1 MQPASVLD
9 LSSLLLPKKEH
20 LKAIELVGFIQQL
33 HADIKKKIEASN
45 AKYKAQADK
54 KKRQVIF
61 KEGDLGVFVVVRW
74 AIAMGLGWVVAV
86 GLGWVSGVLLW
97 VYRYEVV
104 GVYRVRNI
112 ASAGSEIRDVMQPF
126 PNEVFDLDRSLHILD
141 LTHSKIVDIPLDIS
155 KLIKMQHLISAKNL
169 VQQLPTNLGTLH
181 CLKLIAL
188 DGIQMTSLPAEIGQ
202 LVMLERLSISG
213 NLLTCLPKTIGSLR
227 NLLLLDVS
235 NNKLKSLPESIGSC
249 FSLEELQANDNLIE
263 DLPASICNLIHLK
276 SLCLDN
282 NNVNQDFASQKESS
296 AIF

>member
-1 MQPASVLD
+1 M
-9 LSSLLLPKKEH
+9 
-20 LKAIELVGFIQQL
+20 GF
-33 HADIKKKIEASN
+33 
-45 AKYKAQADK
+45 
-54 KKRQVIF
+54 
-61 KEGDLGVFVVVRW
+61 GGVFVVVRW

-249 FSLEELQANDNLIE
+249 FSLEELQANGHYPQKNLSRNPRIDFPFSPPPDHTLSYLWIMTHHSCIGWAHLCILPLIL
-263 DLPASICNLIHLK
+263 DLLWRELFSDLSFFVGLLLSRARPCLIIISSKIYLH
-276 SLCLDN
+276 
-282 NNVNQDFASQKESS
+282 QS
-296 AIF
+296 AISFT